1 MIGID
6 TNVLVRHIVQDDA
19 EQARVATRVIESC
32 CTAEDPGI
40 ISLVVLCEL
49 VWVLARGY
57 RFDRDTI
64 AGLLR
69 RLLAVDDLRVERS
82 ELAWQA
88 LGFYEKGK
96 ADFAD
101 YMIGLSHRALG
112 AEITYSLDRR
122 TSDCKLFRLA
132 GR

>member
-6 TNVLVRHIVQDDA
+6 TNVLVRHIVQDD
-19 EQARVATRVIESC
+19 EQQARDASRLIESR
-32 CTAEDPGI
+32 CTPDDPGI

-49 VWVLARGY
+49 VWVLDCGY
-57 RFDRDTI
+57 GYDRHTI
-64 AGLLR
+64 LTLLR
-69 RLLAVDDLRVERS
+69 RLLAAEDLRVERS

-88 LGFYEKGK
+88 VGLYEEGK

-101 YMIGLSHRALG
+101 YVIGLCHEAGG
-112 AEITYSLDRR
+112 AEVTFTLDRR
-122 TSDCKLFRLA
+122 ASGCKLFKLV

>member
-6 TNVLVRHIVQDDA
+6 TNVLVRHIVQDD
-19 EQARVATRVIESC
+19 EGQAKEATRLIESC
-32 CTAEDPGI
+32 CTADDPGL

-49 VWVLARGY
+49 VWVLDRGY
-57 RFDRDTI
+57 GYGRAMI

-69 RLLAVDDLRVERS
+69 RLLSVDDLRVERS

-88 LGFYEKGK
+88 VGLYEKGK

-101 YMIGLSHRALG
+101 YVIGLCHSQQG
-112 AEITYSLDRR
+112 AEVTYTFDRR
-122 TSDCKLFRLA
+122 TSGCKLFKLA